1 MRIGVK
7 PGQWG
12 WRWDEL
18 VAGWRAA
25 EECGFDLVSCFDHVI
40 AAPEGLQAWDAPSVL
55 TAMAGVVERPRL
67 AVDVLNTSL
76 RHPFLLAGQIAVAQ
90 AASSG
95 RVEVGLG
102 AGSAGMARFDN
113 RALGIS
119 FPPLADRLRRVERL
133 CSLLPAL
140 WRGET
145 VDDEELGLAG
155 ASLGPL
161 GIDAPPVIVGGK
173 SEAAMAVAA
182 RAASGW
188 NANESDPDAYARL
201 ARRMDELSAESGR
214 SVTRTVQFFDRALG
228 PDVRE
233 RLARFE
239 EAGATTVT
247 FVLSEDTG
255 SEPVRRLAQ
264 AVL

>member
-1 MRIGVK
+1 VRIGVK

-25 EECGFDLVSCFDHVI
+25 EECGFDLVSCFDHVT
-40 AAPEGLQAWDAPSVL
+40 AAPGAQQAWDAPS
-55 TAMAGVVERPRL
+55 L
-67 AVDVLNTSL
+67 A
-76 RHPFLLAGQIAVAQ
+76 P
-90 AASSG
+90 
-95 RVEVGLG
+95 
-102 AGSAGMARFDN
+102 
-113 RALGIS
+113 
-119 FPPLADRLRRVERL
+119 
-133 CSLLPAL
+133 
-140 WRGET
+140 
-145 VDDEELGLAG
+145 
-155 ASLGPL
+155 
-161 GIDAPPVIVGGK
+161 PPVIVGGK

-182 RAASGW
+182 RAADGW

-201 ARRMDELSAESGR
+201 ARRMDELCAATGR
-214 SVTRTVQFFDRALG
+214 NVARTVQFFDRALG

-255 SEPVRRLAQ
+255 PDTVKRLAE
-264 AVL
+264 AVLDSG

>member
-1 MRIGVK
+1 VRIGVK

-18 VAGWRAA
+18 VAAWRAA
-25 EECGFDLVSCFDHVI
+25 EECGFDLVSCFDHVT
-40 AAPEGLQAWDAPSVL
+40 AAPGHEQAWDAPSLL
-55 TAMAGVVERPRL
+55 TAMAGVVERPRI

-76 RHPFLLAGQIAVAQ
+76 RHPFLLAGQLAVAQ
-90 AASSG
+90 AASGG

-113 RALGIS
+113 RALGVP
-119 FPPLADRLRRVERL
+119 FPPLADRLRRVEKL
-133 CSLLPAL
+133 CALLPAL

-145 VDDEELGLAG
+145 LDDEELGLAG

-161 GIDAPPVIVGGK
+161 GIRPPPVIVGGK
-173 SEAAMAVAA
+173 SDAALAVAA
-182 RAASGW
+182 LAADGW
-188 NANESDPDAYARL
+188 NANESDPDAYERL
-201 ARRMDELSAESGR
+201 ARRMDELCAQTGR
-214 SVTRTVQFFDRALG
+214 SIRRTVQFFDRALG

-233 RLARFE
+233 RVARFQ

-255 SEPVRRLAQ
+255 PDPVRRLAQ

>member
-1 MRIGVK
+1 VRIGVK

-25 EECGFDLVSCFDHVI
+25 EECGFDVVSCFDHVT
-40 AAPEGLQAWDAPSVL
+40 AAPDGLQAWDAPSLL

-76 RHPFLLAGQIAVAQ
+76 RHPFLLAGQLAVAQ
-90 AASSG
+90 AASGG

-102 AGSAGMARFDN
+102 AGSASIARFDN
-113 RALGIS
+113 RALGLP
-119 FPPLADRLRRVERL
+119 FPPLADRLRRVETL

-161 GIDAPPVIVGGK
+161 GVEPLPVIVGGK
-173 SEAAMAVAA
+173 SEAALAVAA
-182 RAASGW
+182 RTATGW
-188 NANESDPDAYARL
+188 NANESDPAAYERL
-201 ARRMDELSAESGR
+201 ARRMDELCAETGR
-214 SVTRTVQFFDRALG
+214 NPTRTVQFFDRALG

-233 RLARFE
+233 RLERFAD
-239 EAGATTVT
+239 AGATTVT
-247 FVLSEDTG
+247 FVISEETG
-255 SEPVRRLAQ
+255 PDAVKRLAE

>member
-1 MRIGVK
+1 VRIGVK

-18 VAGWRAA
+18 VDGWRAA
-25 EECGFDLVSCFDHVI
+25 EECGFELVSCFDHVT
-40 AAPEGLQAWDAPSVL
+40 AAPDGQPAWDAPSLL

-67 AVDVLNTSL
+67 AVDVLNSSL
-76 RHPFLLAGQIAVAQ
+76 RHPFLLAGQLAVAQ
-90 AASSG
+90 AASGG

-113 RALGIS
+113 RALGLP
-119 FPPLADRLRRVERL
+119 FRPLADRLRRLEKL
-133 CSLLPAL
+133 CILMPAL
-140 WRGET
+140 WRGES
-145 VDDEELGLAG
+145 VDDDELGLVG

-161 GIDAPPVIVGGK
+161 GIEPPPVIVGGK

-182 RAASGW
+182 RAAEGW
-188 NANESDPDAYARL
+188 NANEPDPDAYERL
-201 ARRMDELSAESGR
+201 ARRMDELCAETGR
-214 SVTRTVQFFDRALG
+214 SVTRTVQFFDRSLG

-233 RLARFE
+233 RLAGFAD
-239 EAGATTVT
+239 AGATTVT
-247 FVLSEDTG
+247 FVISEDTG
-255 SEPVRRLAQ
+255 PEAVRRLAE